1 LNPTTAQAIP
11 EATSG
16 ERPATWAERLDAA
29 IHSQQSIL
37 CVGLDPIYSKLPTQ
51 YRTGDVAN
59 DIFAFNRR
67 VIDGAA
73 PYAAAFKPQYKCY
86 SAEGE
91 DGIRALRLTCDYIRE
106 HYPHIPVILDAK
118 YADIGHTLE
127 RCAQEAFALFG
138 VDAVTAMPAPGR
150 EALMPL
156 ISRPG
161 KGCFLVVR
169 TSNPGAEEMQDIETT
184 HGEPLYVAITRKIA
198 ESWNDS
204 GGVGL
209 VAPATEPAV
218 LADVRRTAPHLPILC
233 PGVGA
238 QGGDLQAA
246 VAAGLD
252 ANGVGL
258 IINVSRGVT
267 EAPDPAQAAR
277 EWRDRLEAARQE
289 VQSPTS
295 GKSAIR
301 NPQSAIREVVVE
313 MFKIGAIQFK
323 PVKLKS
329 GLNSPY
335 YNDLRM
341 LSSYPRLLQAV
352 AELMSNTMERD
363 GLNPDILVG
372 IALAGIPLSTALSQ
386 YTGIPGGYVRSE
398 RKEHGTK
405 RMVEGVWPQGGT
417 ALLVDDVVSDGASKL
432 EVLGHMQEAGLQV
445 RDIVVLVDR
454 GQGGPD
460 VMSRYGLK
468 CHAVITMD
476 AVLDVLHSEGLITA
490 ENVEESR
497 HFMQDAQAHTRSQID
512 T

>member
-1 LNPTTAQAIP
+1 MHSTTAQATP
-11 EATSG
+11 ETTPG
-16 ERPATWAERLDAA
+16 ERPATWAERLNAA
-29 IHSQQSIL
+29 IRTQQSIL
-37 CVGLDPIYSKLPTQ
+37 CVGLDPIYSKLPAQ

-91 DGIRALRLTCDYIRE
+91 DGIRALRLTCDYIRA

-127 RCAQEAFALFG
+127 RCAQEAFDLFG

-169 TSNPGAEEMQDIETT
+169 TSNPGAEEMQDIETAY
-184 HGEPLYVAITRKIA
+184 GEPLYVAITRKIA

-209 VAPATEPAV
+209 VAPATEPGV
-218 LADVRRTAPHLPILC
+218 LASVRRTAPHLPILC

-252 ANGVGL
+252 ANGAGL

-277 EWRDRLEAARQE
+277 EWRDRLEAARQQA
-289 VQSPTS
+289 QSPTS
-295 GKSAIR
+295 GKSKI
-301 NPQSAIREVVVE
+301 QEVIVE

-352 AELMSNTMERD
+352 AELMSKTMERD
-363 GLNPDILVG
+363 GLKPDILVG

-405 RMVEGVWPQGGT
+405 RMVEGVWPEGGT

-432 EVLGHMQEAGLQV
+432 EVLGHLQEAGLQV

-460 VMSRYGLK
+460 VMARYGLK

-476 AVLDVLHSEGLITA
+476 AVLDVLHGEGLITT

-497 HFMQDAQAHTRSQID
+497 RFMQDAQAHTRSQLD